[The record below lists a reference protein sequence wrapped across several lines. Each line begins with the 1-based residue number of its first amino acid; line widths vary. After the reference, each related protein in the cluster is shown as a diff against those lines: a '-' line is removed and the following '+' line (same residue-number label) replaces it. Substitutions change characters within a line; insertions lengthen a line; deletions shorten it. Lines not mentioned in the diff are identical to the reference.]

1 MLNHLFHLSPDSDAS
16 LQQQIREQISKAIID
31 GHIPPD
37 IPLPSTR
44 KLAEMLDVSRN
55 TVILAYEHLTYDG
68 YLVSRERAGFYVND
82 EILKSSVKGKDQIKI
97 EGGSRPDWDTCLKL
111 RPSERKLNKVNRW
124 QDFPYPFIYG
134 QLDPKMFPANHWRE
148 CCKESVSVQSINE
161 WAGDRYDD
169 DDSLL
174 VEQIHSRLL
183 PRRGVWADPD
193 EILITVGAQHALYMI
208 LRVLLN
214 KDTCFGLEEPGYPDL
229 THMADCTGT
238 QIKSLEIDNDGLIE
252 GDQLSDCDLIFTTPS
267 HQFPTTM
274 TMPMARRKALLEQA
288 SRDNFLIIE
297 DDYEC
302 ETTFAKNPTPALK
315 SLDDND
321 RVIYIG
327 SLSKTLS
334 PGLRLG
340 YMVGPKELIREIR
353 EYRRMMLRHPP
364 MNNQRAVGLFLSRGY
379 HDSLVRGLVQ
389 VYEERWKAVGDA
401 LQHCLPETTHPTM
414 FNGSPV
420 SDNPSVFGGSAYWVK
435 GPENLDAR
443 ELKRLARERGVIIE
457 SGDIYFQRDNP
468 PLNFFRLGYSS
479 IATERILPGIERL
492 AQIVHQ
498 IT

>member
-1 MLNHLFHLSPDSDAS
+1 MLNHLFHLSPDSDSS

-44 KLAEMLDVSRN
+44 KLAEMLGVSRN
-55 TVILAYEHLTYDG
+55 TVILAYEHLMYDG

-82 EILKSSVKGKDQIKI
+82 EILKSSVKEEDQVEIV
-97 EGGSRPDWDTCLKL
+97 GGSKPDWNQFLKL
-111 RPSERKLNKVNRW
+111 RPAERRLNKLSRW
-124 QDFPYPFIYG
+124 QDYPYPFIYG
-134 QLDPKMFPANHWRE
+134 QLDPKMFPTNHWRE
-148 CCKESVSVQSINE
+148 CCKEAVTVQAISE
-161 WAGDRYDD
+161 WSGDRYDD
-169 DDSLL
+169 DDALL

-183 PRRGVWADPD
+183 PRRGVWADPE

-208 LRVLLN
+208 ARVLLN
-214 KDTCFGLEEPGYPDL
+214 KDTRFGLEDPGYPDL
-229 THMADCTGT
+229 INMASCTGT
-238 QIKSLEIDNDGLIE
+238 DIKNLRIDSEGLQVGE
-252 GDQLSDCDLIFTTPS
+252 QLSDCDLIFTTPS
-267 HQFPTTM
+267 HQFPTTV
-274 TMPMARRKALLEQA
+274 TMPMARRQALLEQA

-315 SLDDND
+315 SLDKND

-353 EYRRMMLRHPP
+353 EFRRMMLRHPP
-364 MNNQRAVGLFLSRGY
+364 MNNQRSVGLFLSRGY
-379 HDSLVRGLVQ
+379 HDSLVRSLVQ

-401 LQHCLPETTHPTM
+401 LHHCLPESAEP
-414 FNGSPV
+414 P
-420 SDNPSVFGGSAYWVK
+420 VFGGSAYWVK
-435 GPENLDAR
+435 GPDNLDAR
-443 ELKRLARERGVIIE
+443 ALKQRARERGVVIE
-457 SGDIYFQRDNP
+457 SGDIYFHREDP

-479 IATERILPGIERL
+479 IATERIRPGIDRL
-492 AQIVHQ
+492 AGI
-498 IT
+498 IRELT